1 MLFVFNKDKIISCT
15 IAASIVII
23 LFIFSMSLIPKS
35 DTELVPISSNITNS
49 IENKNDVNN
58 ITSNNIYKND
68 KIIIENTEKQ
78 RKN

>member
-35 DTELVPISSNITNS
+35 DTELVPISSNLTNS
-49 IENKNDVNN
+49 IENKNNVNN
-58 ITSNNIYKND
+58 INNNNIYIND
-68 KIIIENTEKQ
+68 KIIIENIEKQ
-78 RKN
+78 IKN

>member
-1 MLFVFNKDKIISCT
+1 MLFVFNKYKIISCT
-15 IAASIVII
+15 ITASFVII

-58 ITSNNIYKND
+58 IYNNNIYK
-68 KIIIENTEKQ
+68 
-78 RKN
+78 